1 MATLYIFCGIPF
13 SGKTVLT
20 KELASRLG
28 YTRIDLDEVKE
39 ELFGQDVADAEIDAS
54 GWDTVYAKMYGQIA
68 RALRNGQTVIHDT
81 GNFTRFERAKVREI
95 AEKLGAAVL
104 TVFVDTPAPVASRR
118 LMANRQTP
126 SRFDVTDE
134 DFASSVEEMEPPDHS
149 EPHIIFKDGEN
160 LSEWIQAHFTNKM
173 VR

>member
-81 GNFTRFERAKVREI
+81 GNFTRF
-95 AEKLGAAVL
+95 
-104 TVFVDTPAPVASRR
+104 
-118 LMANRQTP
+118 
-126 SRFDVTDE
+126 
-134 DFASSVEEMEPPDHS
+134 
-149 EPHIIFKDGEN
+149 
-160 LSEWIQAHFTNKM
+160 
-173 VR
+173 